1 MAKKEKKKCNV
12 GLNIS
17 IGLLLAL
24 FICIIAYIGVYSA
37 NWKVHSEERIKAEE
51 SGNNTESESSSYSLE
66 FDNSNVS
73 NGGENSYTIADY
85 SGTIDVSI
93 DETGK
98 VATLS
103 YNRKT
108 LSDTYLLN
116 WDLTGVEEG
125 VLESQTITFNG
136 KVNDVLFSGIGQ
148 DATGDAILFLMEDGT
163 IAYIPVYQSLTTNGV
178 EGLTTYQTIS
188 IIKDIVKFYTA
199 NVTSGTSSSVTVL
212 AQAKDGTLYDLAPII
227 NDASNNQ

>member
-66 FDNSNVS
+66 FDNSNIS

-136 KVNDVLFSGIGQ
+136 KVNDVLFSSIGQ

-199 NVTSGTSSSVTVL
+199 NVASGTSSSVTVL

>member
-1 MAKKEKKKCNV
+1 MKKKKKH
-12 GLNIS
+12 
-17 IGLLLAL
+17 
-24 FICIIAYIGVYSA
+24 IGVDIFIGALLGIIICVVVSLSLYA
-37 NWKVHSEERIKAEE
+37 NDYIKFKDSDKEEKVE
-51 SGNNTESESSSYSLE
+51 NNTENEDNTINSLE
-66 FDNSNVS
+66 FNANNIN
-73 NGGENSYTIADY
+73 NGNTNSYTLANY
-85 SGTIDVSI
+85 NGTINITV

-98 VATLS
+98 NVTLS

-136 KVNDVLFSGIGQ
+136 KVNDVLFSSIGQ

-199 NVTSGTSSSVTVL
+199 NVASGTSSSVTVL
-212 AQAKDGTLYDLAPII
+212 AQTKDGTLYDLGPII
-227 NDASNNQ
+227 NNTSNNQ